1 LIVTPAGFVPL
12 FAPEAHDAPLT
23 FVYRGPQLLVRSGD
37 TMLPDAGAVASL
49 RIPDDRVLPVGRYH
63 EDYVRAAWVERE
75 TQPPAGYEFI
85 GLRALFGRVSDDML
99 AVAGRAFQVAEWAR
113 THRFCGVCGKPMH
126 KAEGERAMRCECGH
140 TNYPRIA
147 PAMMV
152 LVKRG
157 PAILLARNVAV
168 APGGRMSALAGFLD
182 PGESVEDAVH
192 REVMEEVGLTVKDLR
207 YFGSQSWPFPGSLM
221 VAFTAEYAG
230 GEIRCDP
237 AEIAEARWFG
247 PGDKLPELPPPQS
260 ISRAL
265 IEANRP
271 K

>member
-1 LIVTPAGFVPL
+1 LIVTPQGFVPL
-12 FAPEAHDAPLT
+12 FVPESHPAPLT
-23 FVYRGPQLLVRSGD
+23 FVFRGGQLLVREGD
-37 TMLPDAGAVASL
+37 ASLPRAEVVASM
-49 RIPDDRVLPVGRYH
+49 RIPDDRALPVGRYH
-63 EDYVRAAWVERE
+63 ETYVRSAWLDADA
-75 TQPPAGYEFI
+75 QPPHGHEFR
-85 GLRALFGRVSDDML
+85 GLRGLFGRFDDDML
-99 AVAGRAFQVAEWAR
+99 ALAGRAFQVAEWAR

-126 KAEGERAMRCECGH
+126 KAGSERAMRCECGH
-140 TNYPRIA
+140 INYPRIA

-157 PAILLARNVAV
+157 PAILLARNAAV

-192 REVMEEVGLTVKDLR
+192 REVMEEVGLLVKDLR

-221 VAFTAEYAG
+221 IAFTAEYASG
-230 GEIRCDP
+230 DIRCDP
-237 AEIAEARWFG
+237 VEIAEARWFG
-247 PGDKLPELPPPQS
+247 PDDKLPELPPAQS

-265 IEANRP
+265 IDANLP